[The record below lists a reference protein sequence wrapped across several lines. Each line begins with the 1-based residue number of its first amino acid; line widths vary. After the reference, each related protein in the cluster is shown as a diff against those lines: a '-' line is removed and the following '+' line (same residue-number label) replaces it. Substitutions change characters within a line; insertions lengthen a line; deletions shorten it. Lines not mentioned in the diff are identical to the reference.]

1 MLGYARVS
9 TSERELALQL
19 DALEPRR
26 RLAGFTVTASGA
38 PAHRPELERVLDHWR
53 GRQLVVWP
61 GRASPDRAQVGDR
74 RVSDAGFVTSGTG
87 RRPRAVRILG
97 IG

>member
-19 DALEPRR
+19 DALESRR

-38 PAHRPELERVLDHWR
+38 LAHRPELERVLDH
-53 GRQLVVWP
+53 
-61 GRASPDRAQVGDR
+61 
-74 RVSDAGFVTSGTG
+74 
-87 RRPRAVRILG
+87 
-97 IG
+97 

>member
-19 DALEPRR
+19 DALESRR

-38 PAHRPELERVLDHWR
+38 LAHRPELERVLDHWR
-53 GRQLVVWP
+53 GDSSWSGQ
-61 GRASPDRAQVGDR
+61 
-74 RVSDAGFVTSGTG
+74 AG
-87 RRPRAVRILG
+87 RPRTGLR
-97 IG
+97 